1 MAVMNA
7 STAPG
12 MIAGPIK
19 SCADI
24 VRHWS
29 KIKPSAIAIKFLDQT
44 ITWATLDAE
53 SSRVGAALVAGEVA
67 PQESVAFLEKN
78 DPSYFE
84 VIYGCSKAN
93 IVDVS
98 VNWRLAPPEI
108 LYTVNDAQ
116 AKILFVGADFFAAVE
131 AIESQ
136 LTSVHTI
143 VALGD
148 HPRWPSYADWK
159 GAHDPVDPHVPVDA
173 NDTAFQ
179 LYTSGTT
186 GLPKGVMTSNI
197 NLFALL
203 GEVTGPWGMDESSK
217 NIATMPLF
225 HIGGSGWAMCGQFVG
240 AETLLVRD
248 PAPGALLDLMH
259 SEKAT
264 NAFYVPAL
272 LAFMALV
279 QSQPDQPVR
288 DFSSMRSVVYG
299 ASPITNDVL
308 IASMNTLKC
317 PHIQVFGMT
326 ETTGSVTELKPEDHD
341 PTGPRAHLLRSA
353 GKPYPWVEM
362 KIVDL
367 ESGADCGPEAVG
379 EVWTRSLQ
387 NMKGYWGKPE
397 ETAKTITP
405 DGWLRTGDAGYL
417 DAEGYLFL
425 TDRVKD
431 MIVSGGEN
439 VYPAEVENALASHPA
454 VAEVAVIGVP
464 SDKWGETVKAVIVT
478 KPGAQVTAPEIISHA
493 KGLLAGF
500 KCPTSVDF
508 MEVLP
513 RNPTGKIL
521 KKDLRAPYWE
531 GRERQI
537 N

>member
-1 MAVMNA
+1 M
-7 STAPG
+7 TAPSV
-12 MIAGPIK
+12 PIN
-19 SCADI
+19 CAADI

-29 KIKPSAIAIKFLDQT
+29 SVKPNATAIKCGTQV
-44 ITWATLDAE
+44 ITWAELHSA
-53 SSRVGAALVAGEVA
+53 SSRVASALVAAGVA
-67 PQESVAFLEKN
+67 PGESIAFLEKN
-78 DPSYFE
+78 APEFFE
-84 VIYGCSKAN
+84 VIYGASKAN
-93 IVDVS
+93 VVDVS

-108 LYTVNDAQ
+108 LYTINDST
-116 AKILFVGADFFAAVE
+116 AKILFVGADFFEAVE
-131 AIESQ
+131 SIEPQ
-136 LTSVHTI
+136 FTSVQTI
-143 VALGD
+143 VALGS

-159 GAHDPVDPHVPVDA
+159 GAHEPVDPLVPTAMD
-173 NDTAFQ
+173 DTAFQ

-186 GLPKGVMTSNI
+186 GLPKGVMTSNA

-203 GEVTGPWGMDESSK
+203 GEVTGPWKMDETSK

-248 PAPGALLDLMH
+248 PNPGALLDLM
-259 SEKAT
+259 SDEKAT

-279 QSQPDQPVR
+279 ASQPGQPQR

-299 ASPITNDVL
+299 ASPITDEVL
-308 IASMNTLKC
+308 ISSMNTLKC
-317 PHIQVFGMT
+317 PHVQVFGMT
-326 ETTGSVTELKPEDHD
+326 ETTGAITELTPEDHD
-341 PTGPRAHLLRSA
+341 PNGPRAYLLRSA
-353 GKPYPWVEM
+353 GKPYRWVEM
-362 KIVDL
+362 KVVDL
-367 ESGADCGPEAVG
+367 ETGEDRAAGEVG
-379 EVWTRSLQ
+379 EVWTRSPQ
-387 NMKGYWGKPE
+387 NMKGYWGNPE

-439 VYPAEVENALASHPA
+439 VYPAEVENALAKHVA

-464 SDKWGETVKAVIVT
+464 SDKWGETVKAVVVL
-478 KPGAQVTAPEIISHA
+478 KPGADVSAAELMAHA
-493 KGLLAGF
+493 KTLLAGF

-508 MEVLP
+508 TDVLP
-513 RNPTGKIL
+513 RNPSGKVL
-521 KKDLRAPYWE
+521 KKDLRAPFWA
-531 GRERQI
+531 GRTRQI

>member
-1 MAVMNA
+1 MA
-7 STAPG
+7 S
-12 MIAGPIK
+12 
-19 SCADI
+19 
-24 VRHWS
+24 
-29 KIKPSAIAIKFLDQT
+29 
-44 ITWATLDAE
+44 
-53 SSRVGAALVAGEVA
+53 ALVAAGVA
-67 PQESVAFLEKN
+67 PGESVAFLEKN
-78 DPSYFE
+78 APEFFE
-84 VIYGCSKAN
+84 VIYGASKAN

-108 LYTVNDAQ
+108 LYTVNDSG
-116 AKILFVGADFFAAVE
+116 AKILFVGVDFFE
-131 AIESQ
+131 AIESIEPQ
-136 LTSVHTI
+136 LTSVRTI
-143 VALGD
+143 VALGS
-148 HPRWPSYADWK
+148 HSRWPSYADWK
-159 GAHDPVDPHVPVDA
+159 GAHNPVDPQVPA
-173 NDTAFQ
+173 QPNDTAFQ

-186 GLPKGVMTSNI
+186 GLPKGVMTSNA
-197 NLFALL
+197 NLFALV
-203 GEVTGPWGMDESSK
+203 EQVTGPWKMDETSK

-225 HIGGSGWAMCGQFVG
+225 HIGGSGWALAGMYVG

-248 PAPGALLDLMH
+248 PNPGVLLDLM
-259 SEKAT
+259 SEEKAT

-279 QSQPDQPVR
+279 AAQPGQPQR

-299 ASPITNDVL
+299 ASPITDDVL

-317 PHIQVFGMT
+317 PHVQVFGMT
-326 ETTGSVTELKPEDHD
+326 ETTGSVTELTPADHD
-341 PTGPRAHLLRSA
+341 PNGPRAYLLRSA

-367 ESGADCGPEAVG
+367 ETGEDRGPGEVG
-379 EVWTRSLQ
+379 EVWTRSAQ

-397 ETAKTITP
+397 ETAKTITE

-417 DAEGYLFL
+417 DADGYLFL

-464 SDKWGETVKAVIVT
+464 SDKWGETVKAVVVL
-478 KPGAQVTAPEIISHA
+478 KPGAEVTSAELMSHA
-493 KGLLAGF
+493 RTHLAGF

-508 MEVLP
+508 TDVLP
-513 RNPTGKIL
+513 RNPSGKVL
-521 KKDLRAPYWE
+521 KKDLRAPFWE
-531 GRERQI
+531 GRTRQI

>member
-1 MAVMNA
+1 M
-7 STAPG
+7 TAPN
-12 MIAGPIK
+12 APIQ
-19 SCADI
+19 CAADI

-29 KIKPSAIAIKFLDQT
+29 SVKPAATAIRFGDQN
-44 ITWATLDAE
+44 ITWAELDTE
-53 SSRVGAALVAGEVA
+53 SSRVGAAIVAAGVGPGEA
-67 PQESVAFLEKN
+67 IAFLEKN
-78 DPSYFE
+78 APEFFE
-84 VIYGCSKAN
+84 VIYGASKAN
-93 IVDVS
+93 VVDVS

-108 LYTVNDAQ
+108 LYTVNDSG
-116 AKILFVGADFFAAVE
+116 AKILFVGVDFFEAVE
-131 AIESQ
+131 GIESE
-136 LTSVHTI
+136 LSSVKTI

-159 GAHDPVDPHVPVDA
+159 GAHDPVDPKVPTA
-173 NDTAFQ
+173 MEDTAFQ

-186 GLPKGVMTSNI
+186 GLPKGVMTSNA

-203 GEVTGPWGMDESSK
+203 GEVTGPWKMDETSK

-248 PAPGALLDLMH
+248 PNPGALLDLM
-259 SEKAT
+259 SNEKAT

-279 QSQPDQPVR
+279 AAQPGQPER

-299 ASPITNDVL
+299 ASPITDEVL

-317 PHIQVFGMT
+317 PHVQVFGMT
-326 ETTGSVTELKPEDHD
+326 ETTGSITELTPEDHD
-341 PTGPRAHLLRSA
+341 PNGPRAHLLRSA
-353 GKPYPWVEM
+353 GKPYRWVEL
-362 KIVDL
+362 KVVDL
-367 ESGADCGPEAVG
+367 ETGEPLGAGEVG
-379 EVWTRSLQ
+379 EVWTRSSQ
-387 NMKGYWGKPE
+387 NMKGYFGKPE
-397 ETAKTITP
+397 ETAKTITA
-405 DGWLRTGDAGYL
+405 DGWLKTGDAGYI

-439 VYPAEVENALASHPA
+439 VYPAEVENALAKHPA

-464 SDKWGETVKAVIVT
+464 SDKWGETVKAVVVV
-478 KPGAQVTAPEIISHA
+478 KPGAEVTAAELMAHA
-493 KGLLAGF
+493 KTQLAGF

-513 RNPTGKIL
+513 RNPSGKVL
-521 KKDLRAPYWE
+521 KKDLRAPFWE
-531 GRERQI
+531 GKARQI